1 MTDRKEPTAAEL
13 GLTGNGDQP
22 EPPEAESISGVLH
35 SHYGPTPE
43 DERERLN
50 RSITVISTG
59 VDGLAYVAAA
69 TAEHGVET
77 KVLDFRDSL
86 PDTRPTRT
94 KGTRVVSDLPSF
106 ITEAKRKVLTDES
119 TLWASQ
125 SHNTVVAVYNDHT
138 DDRAGYRD
146 DVLMLKLQADEEWVA
161 WHQLSGKYLKQEEF
175 GDAIEELLHTV
186 VRPDQADL
194 MEVIESVRV
203 STGSVFES
211 GIRRMDGQQ
220 TISYKE
226 ESTTSAGRS
235 QQLEVPQTITIGIKP
250 FEGYDVRYECE
261 AWFRLRVVGGVL
273 HLSIKLKPTR
283 NILIGA
289 WRDLRNDMEEAL
301 EKPVLLAE

>member
-1 MTDRKEPTAAEL
+1 MTDRKEPTAGEL

-22 EPPEAESISGVLH
+22 EPEQGGTFLH

-50 RSITVISTG
+50 RSITIISTG
-59 VDGLAYVAAA
+59 VEGLAYVAAA

-94 KGTRVVSDLPSF
+94 KGVRVVSDLPSF
-106 ITEAKRKVLTDES
+106 ITEAKRKALTDES

-125 SHNTVVAVYNDHT
+125 TANSITAVYNDHT
-138 DDRAGYRD
+138 DGAAGYRD
-146 DVLMLKLQADEEWVA
+146 DQLVLKLKADEEWVM
-161 WHQLSGKYLKQEEF
+161 WHKVSGNFYKQEEF
-175 GDAIEELLHTV
+175 GDIIEELLHTV

-220 TISYKE
+220 TLSYKE

-235 QQLEVPQTITIGIKP
+235 QQLEVPQTIVVGIKP

-261 AWFRLRVVGGVL
+261 AWFRLRVVQGTL
-273 HLSIKLKPTR
+273 MLSIKLKPTR
-283 NILIGA
+283 NILLGA
-289 WRDLRNDMEEAL
+289 WRDLRLDVEEAL